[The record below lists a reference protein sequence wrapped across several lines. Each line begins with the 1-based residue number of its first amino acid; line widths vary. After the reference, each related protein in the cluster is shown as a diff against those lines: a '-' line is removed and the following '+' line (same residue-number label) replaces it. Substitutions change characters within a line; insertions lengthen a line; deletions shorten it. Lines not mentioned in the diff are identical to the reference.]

1 MALLAFYRGNGSFPE
16 YTFITNKCSKEATVL
31 KKVIPKQ
38 CPSKKN
44 CFEKTHT
51 LYKFLKNHSGKL
63 RYSKTFGI
71 LHFWHYLG
79 VNKELKEKRRY
90 GSILMNP

>member
-1 MALLAFYRGNGSFPE
+1 M
-16 YTFITNKCSKEATVL
+16 

-79 VNKELKEKRRY
+79 VNKELKEKRRD
-90 GSILMNP
+90 GSILMNLYVEKQNQGFQMDDSCYNLQLLRIFF